1 MAETQAKDTKKEAPA
16 VTDLRERGRAAD
28 GSVAFSERRLFMSFA
43 AFSGARDFA
52 PLTKALESAKM
63 PAALYSDL
71 HDPRGAGLLA
81 MSEDPS
87 FFVGE
92 LRRFFNAGPFA
103 DLELKPSYS
112 MVGRTYALG
121 HEPNLDDWLV
131 DRPRRVVLDP
141 EWPWAVWYPLRRA
154 GAFAALPAEE
164 QTKMLREH
172 GAIGHAFGSAGLG
185 KDIRLDC
192 HGIDPADNDFIIGLL
207 GRELH
212 PLSALVAAMRKTK
225 QTSGYIEKMGPF
237 FVGKAVWQSK
247 EKPS

>member
-1 MAETQAKDTKKEAPA
+1 MPEMETKKGAPV

-28 GSVAFSERRLFMSFA
+28 GSVQFSERRLFMSFS
-43 AFSGARDFA
+43 AFGGARDF
-52 PLTKALESAKM
+52 PRLIKTLEAAKI
-63 PAALYSDL
+63 PAALYADL
-71 HDPRGAGLLA
+71 HDPRGAGLLT

-92 LRRFFNAGPFA
+92 LRKFFNAGPFA
-103 DLELKPSYS
+103 DLELKPSYA
-112 MVGRTYALG
+112 MAGRTYALG

-131 DRPRRVVLDP
+131 DRPRRVALDP
-141 EWPWAVWYPLRRA
+141 EWPWAVWYPLRRT

-192 HGIDPADNDFIIGLL
+192 HGMDPADNDFVIGLL
-207 GRELH
+207 GQALH
-212 PLSALVAAMRKTK
+212 PLSVLVATMRKTK
-225 QTSGYIEKMGPF
+225 QTSGYIEHMGPF
-237 FVGKAVWQSK
+237 FVGKAVWQFK
-247 EKPS
+247 EKRS